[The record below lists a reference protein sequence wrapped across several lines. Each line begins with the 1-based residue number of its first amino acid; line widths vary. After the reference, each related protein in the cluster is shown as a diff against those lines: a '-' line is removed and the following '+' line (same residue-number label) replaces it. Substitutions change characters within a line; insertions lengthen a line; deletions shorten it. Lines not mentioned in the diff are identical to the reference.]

1 MFAAQDCTSLR
12 PGTSSLWSAA
22 PHIQD
27 APKSCQLFL
36 QNTSWILDQAI
47 FILYLDYWSTLPLFR
62 PLTKNIFPLHHL
74 NHQSSW
80 YFSFHDLWN
89 GKIEE
94 GGVGKGVFLGCS
106 GEQSC
111 PASAGKSGRTTA
123 PGAISISDSTGLIY
137 LLAAGATNSLVWGQ
151 QGAAWKSQHTFFC
164 HLLKHW
170 TWPMPKIGVLFNN
183 FPTMWGLTSHFHCPF
198 FLYSCGKLQP
208 CLVL

>member
-22 PHIQD
+22 PYTQD
-27 APKSCQLFL
+27 MLKSCQLFL

-62 PLTKNIFPLHHL
+62 PRTKNIFPLRHL

-94 GGVGKGVFLGCS
+94 GKEFSWDVVENSHAQHQQVSQDAPQLLVLSASLIALGWFISSLQVQPIPWS
-106 GEQSC
+106 GGSKEQPGNHSTHF
-111 PASAGKSGRTTA
+111 SA
-123 PGAISISDSTGLIY
+123 ICWSTGHGPCPRLVFYLIIF
-137 LLAAGATNSLVWGQ
+137 LLCEDLPVISTVLSSFIHVESCNHVWFY
-151 QGAAWKSQHTFFC
+151 K
-164 HLLKHW
+164 
-170 TWPMPKIGVLFNN
+170 
-183 FPTMWGLTSHFHCPF
+183 
-198 FLYSCGKLQP
+198 
-208 CLVL
+208 